1 MSFYDIPELKQP
13 LYFVFCILIECGR
26 FERLHA
32 EESAARSK
40 AESQLTAVRAFQK
53 TFDAHVT
60 RQQELEMRV
69 TDLSAKL
76 VESEAREANAAKV
89 SRRNE

>member
-1 MSFYDIPELKQP
+1 M
-13 LYFVFCILIECGR
+13 
-26 FERLHA
+26 
-32 EESAARSK
+32 
-40 AESQLTAVRAFQK
+40 RAFQK